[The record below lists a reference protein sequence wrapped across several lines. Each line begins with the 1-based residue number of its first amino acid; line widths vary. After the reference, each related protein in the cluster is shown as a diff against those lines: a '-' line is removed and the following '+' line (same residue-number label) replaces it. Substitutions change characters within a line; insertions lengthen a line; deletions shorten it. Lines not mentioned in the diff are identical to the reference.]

1 MSKCVGCGI
10 KLQDIDKNSDGYVSG
25 LDKELCE
32 RCFIIKNY
40 GQNKNITKTNN
51 DYISILK
58 NIRDNDIVVY
68 VSNILTLNLDYI
80 DKFKNVIL
88 VLTKRD
94 VLPKS
99 IKDIKIINY
108 IKKKYNNIIDI
119 IIVSAYKKYNL
130 DRLYNKLN
138 EYSKQNIY
146 FVGITNSGKS
156 TLINE
161 MIKCYNGVPGK
172 ITMSAFPS
180 TTIAVVNQK
189 IGKLKIKDTPG
200 IIINDSI
207 VNFLN
212 NKEIKMINSKKEIKP
227 ITIQIKG
234 KGKGS
239 ILVGD
244 FFRIDYETEVSS
256 MTFYMANS
264 IKIDAISLKNQ
275 RLLGGSVWDII
286 IRDGEDLVIED
297 IGFVKV
303 TKEVSIKVYSKYDS
317 YLYVRDNLV

>member
-1 MSKCVGCGI
+1 MNRCVGCGML
-10 KLQDIDKNSDGYVSG
+10 LQDVNKNDDGYVSS

-40 GQNKNITKTNN
+40 GQNKIVNRTND
-51 DYISILK
+51 DYIEILK
-58 NIRDNDIVVY
+58 KIRDKDVVVY

-94 VLPKS
+94 ILPKS
-99 IKDIKIINY
+99 VKDVKIINY
-108 IKKKYNNIIDI
+108 VKKKYSNIIDI

-130 DRLYNKLN
+130 DRLYNKLID
-138 EYSKQNIY
+138 YSKQNIY

-161 MIKCYNGVPGK
+161 MIKCYNGVEGK

-180 TTIAVVNQK
+180 TTLSVVDVV

-200 IIINDSI
+200 IVISNSI
-207 VNFLN
+207 VNDLN

-227 ITIQIKG
+227 ITIQTKG
-234 KGKGS
+234 KGA
-239 ILVGD
+239 ILISE
-244 FFRIDYETEVSS
+244 FFRIEYETELSS

-264 IKIDAISLKNQ
+264 VKVDNISLKNP
-275 RLLGGSVWDII
+275 RLIDGIMHEYLIH
-286 IRDGEDLVIED
+286 DGEDLVIED
-297 IGFVKV
+297 IGFVKI
-303 TKEVSIKVYSKYDS
+303 TREMKIKVYSKYDN
-317 YLYVRDNLV
+317 YLYIRDSLI